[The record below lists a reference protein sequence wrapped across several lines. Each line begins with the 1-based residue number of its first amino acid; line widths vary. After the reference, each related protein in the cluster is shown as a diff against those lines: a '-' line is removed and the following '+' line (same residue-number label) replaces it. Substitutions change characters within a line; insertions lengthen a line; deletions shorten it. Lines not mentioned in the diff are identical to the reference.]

1 MLAILLFRLSM
12 LVMLAG
18 LCVAVWGFSKSD
30 KMGYLFVAIFFM
42 LMFALLL
49 YTGPFRP
56 VRTDPELQAKIVQTI
71 TEYRQAENTGSEIKT
86 HTVKMSASLAVLPSL
101 LSFIASV
108 LLVVGLWLLAW
119 AEPKDDAES
128 GNVLS

>member
-42 LMFALLL
+42 LMLALLL
-49 YTGPFRP
+49 YVGPFRP
-56 VRTDPELQAKIVQTI
+56 VPTDPELQAKIVQTI

-86 HTVKMSASLAVLPSL
+86 HTVKMSASFVVLPSV

-119 AEPKDDAES
+119 AEPKDDPES
-128 GNVLS
+128 GNVLC

>member
-1 MLAILLFRLSM
+1 MLAILLFRVWM

-42 LMFALLL
+42 LMLALLL
-49 YTGPFRP
+49 YVGPFRP
-56 VRTDPELQAKIVQTI
+56 VPTDPELQAKIVQTI

-86 HTVKMSASLAVLPSL
+86 QIVRMSSSLAVLPSL

-128 GNVLS
+128 GNVLC

>member
-18 LCVAVWGFSKSD
+18 LCVAVWGFSKSN
-30 KMGYLFVAIFFM
+30 KIGYIFVAIFFVLM
-42 LMFALLL
+42 LALFF
-49 YTGPFRP
+49 YTGLFRP
-56 VRTDPELQAKIVQTI
+56 VPTDPELQAKISQTI
-71 TEYRQAENTGSEIKT
+71 IEYRQAENTGSEIKT
-86 HTVKMSASLAVLPSL
+86 QIVRVSASFVVLPSVL
-101 LSFIASV
+101 NFIASV

-119 AEPKDDAES
+119 AEPKDDPES

>member
-86 HTVKMSASLAVLPSL
+86 HTVRMSSSLAVLPSR

>member
-1 MLAILLFRLSM
+1 MLGILLFRLSM

-56 VRTDPELQAKIVQTI
+56 VSTDPELQAKIVQTI
-71 TEYRQAENTGSEIKT
+71 TEYRQAENTGSEIET
-86 HTVKMSASLAVLPSL
+86 HTVKVSARVAVLPSL

-119 AEPKDDAES
+119 VEPKDDAES
-128 GNVLS
+128 GNVLC